1 MANNDNKCNGNNLR
15 KNKKTLRFKKT
26 LALK

>member
-15 KNKKTLRFKKT
+15 KKKKTLRCKKA